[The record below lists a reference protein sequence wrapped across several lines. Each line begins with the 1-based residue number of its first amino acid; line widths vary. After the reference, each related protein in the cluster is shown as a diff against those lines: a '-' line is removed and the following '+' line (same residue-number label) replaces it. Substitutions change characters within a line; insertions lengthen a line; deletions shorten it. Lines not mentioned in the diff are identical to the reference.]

1 MKYDDLDKQI
11 IQELVSLPSD
21 SASFSNIF
29 DRHFTAE
36 SLYIDPSKNLAS
48 FAFSTSGSEV
58 TNAESEAIARRSS
71 ELTILL
77 ARYMNLYRFLDE
89 EGLVFFYKPAI
100 GYSQSIFIGKADA
113 SKTLFYAP
121 LYDDGLRDLAW
132 KYHHSYSIPSPALK
146 ELVSHDFIDDE
157 ERKFTKSLRASW
169 VAIWI
174 SLALG
179 LAGIVMNIAN
189 NIDQDRK
196 FSKQIESST
205 NSAEVLTKSIKQLP
219 AEFYKLLSETSQHSV
234 TR

>member
-1 MKYDDLDKQI
+1 MKYDDLDKKI
-11 IQELVSLPSD
+11 ITKLVQYSD

-29 DRHFTAE
+29 DQHFIAE
-36 SLYIDPSKNLAS
+36 SLYIDQATQKAS
-48 FAFSTSGSEV
+48 FVFNVSGPEL
-58 TNAESEAIARRSS
+58 TAADRNNIATRSS

-89 EGLVFFYKPAI
+89 NGLVLFYKPALEQ
-100 GYSQSIFIGKADA
+100 SQSVLIGKADT
-113 SKTLFYAP
+113 SQNHVDTQ
-121 LYDDGLRDLAW
+121 LYDDALRELAW

-179 LAGIVMNIAN
+179 LAGIIMNIIN

-196 FSKQIESST
+196 FSKQIEAST

-219 AEFYKLLSETSQHSV
+219 AEFLKLLSENSKYSV